1 MAKKK
6 ATMTLKDFHGGSIPS
21 DLHLPSAPGVTVRP
35 LDRGGFDR
43 QASWGNPMGRPE
55 HRLRPGSAGATRNFD
70 EKTPFL
76 SQNAPIGRNFDEDER
91 KPLDGSSGPRRTV
104 SDESIR
110 ALPSRVEPKAE
121 YPVTGMVGSGQVSAP
136 PSQNFRGAASVTH
149 GAWFNE
155 SAKSSAGGSARSAS
169 SLDVSASGAQVVTG
183 SYPNAWGLRK
193 EVASAKESVSAPWS
207 APDAETKLAHASALE
222 KVTSGR
228 WHSKQH
234 IQSQMDAEVIKHQD
248 PEKEFYYHGST
259 TVNNNVY
266 NMTDVSGGPEYSDQV
281 LAVHAERNHSLADG
295 IRGFNKE
302 LPAQERARSPLFME
316 ANERKT
322 PASVTGFLPH
332 NIVSSGGY
340 DNKELPARERAR
352 SPLFM
357 EANERKTSSNVTG
370 ILPHNV
376 VSSGGYEMQSPA
388 SPEPSER
395 PKLKLLPRSKP
406 LENLKQSIDY
416 KQVNQHPSNPVR
428 IEKSADAYSSVDIKT
443 GFVEPER
450 SNQAIDRPKL
460 NLKPRS
466 QLLEQSEGNVEN
478 KRKPLFGGARPREM
492 VLQNRGI
499 DDVTGNHDLHQ
510 PHPRSKQHAGK
521 ADTVVH
527 ASRHNEK
534 AESIPID
541 HRMAKN
547 TDRRDH
553 RIDVEKGDGQ
563 WRNWRSDSW
572 RNNKETERHH
582 QPQQH
587 AQERPPSPETW
598 RKPVEPPRP
607 ASADA
612 SGVRY
617 GKAAS
622 AVELATA
629 FSKSVSDPATTD
641 RFSGQKSLPNRGQI
655 PFSRLT
661 GPPQRPQINGY

>member
-21 DLHLPSAPGVTVRP
+21 DLPLPSAPGVMIRP
-35 LDRGGFDR
+35 SDRGGFDR

-76 SQNAPIGRNFDEDER
+76 SHNAPIGRNFDEDER

-121 YPVTGMVGSGQVSAP
+121 YSVTGMVGSGQVSAP
-136 PSQNFRGAASVTH
+136 PSQNPRGPAS
-149 GAWFNE
+149 WFNE
-155 SAKSSAGGSARSAS
+155 STSVGASTKGSAGGSGRSVSSRNVSAS
-169 SLDVSASGAQVVTG
+169 SAQVVAG

-207 APDAETKLAHASALE
+207 APDAESKLAHASALE

-228 WHSKQH
+228 WHSKQQVH
-234 IQSQMDAEVIKHQD
+234 SQMDVEVVKHQD
-248 PEKEFYYHGST
+248 TEKELYYHGST
-259 TVNNNVY
+259 TVNDSVY
-266 NMTDVSGGPEYSDQV
+266 NMPDVVGGPEYSDQV
-281 LAVHAERNHSLADG
+281 LAVHAERNLVLTDG
-295 IRGFNKE
+295 VHG
-302 LPAQERARSPLFME
+302 
-316 ANERKT
+316 
-322 PASVTGFLPH
+322 V
-332 NIVSSGGY
+332 Y
-340 DNKELPARERAR
+340 KELPARERAR

-357 EANERKTSSNVTG
+357 EANERRTSSNVTG
-370 ILPHNV
+370 LQRPHNV

-388 SPEPSER
+388 SSESSER

-406 LENLKQSIDY
+406 LESLEQSIDY

-428 IEKSADAYSSVDIKT
+428 VEKLADAYPTIDPTKT
-443 GFVEPER
+443 GFVEHER
-450 SNQAIDRPKL
+450 SNQVTERPKL

-466 QLLEQSEGNVEN
+466 QLLEQSEGNTEN

-492 VLQNRGI
+492 NRGI
-499 DDVTGNHDLHQ
+499 DDVMHNHDLQQ
-510 PHPRSKQHAGK
+510 PHPRGKQHAGK
-521 ADTVVH
+521 AEAVMH
-527 ASRHNEK
+527 ANRHNEK
-534 AESIPID
+534 TESIPID
-541 HRMAKN
+541 HRMAKSA
-547 TDRRDH
+547 DRRDH

-563 WRNWRSDSW
+563 RRNWRNENW

-582 QPQQH
+582 HHHHHHQPQQH
-587 AQERPPSPETW
+587 VQERPPSPETW
-598 RKPVEPPRP
+598 RKPVESPRP

-612 SGVRY
+612 PGMRY

-622 AVELATA
+622 AVELAAA
-629 FSKSVSDPATTD
+629 FSKSVSDPATATD

-661 GPPQRPQINGY
+661 GPQQRPQINGY

>member
-21 DLHLPSAPGVTVRP
+21 DLPLPSAPGVMIRP
-35 LDRGGFDR
+35 SDRGGFDR

-76 SQNAPIGRNFDEDER
+76 SNNAPIGRNFDEDER

-121 YPVTGMVGSGQVSAP
+121 YSVTGMVGSGQVSAP
-136 PSQNFRGAASVTH
+136 PSQNPRGAAS
-149 GAWFNE
+149 WFNE
-155 SAKSSAGGSARSAS
+155 STSMGASTKGSVGGSGRSVSSRNVSAS
-169 SLDVSASGAQVVTG
+169 SAQVVAG

-207 APDAETKLAHASALE
+207 APDAESKLAHASALE

-228 WHSKQH
+228 WHSKQQIH
-234 IQSQMDAEVIKHQD
+234 SQMDVEVVKHQD
-248 PEKEFYYHGST
+248 TEKELYYHGST
-259 TVNNNVY
+259 TVNDSVY
-266 NMTDVSGGPEYSDQV
+266 NIPDVVGGPEYSDQV
-281 LAVHAERNHSLADG
+281 LAVHAERNLVLTDG
-295 IRGFNKE
+295 VHGF
-302 LPAQERARSPLFME
+302 
-316 ANERKT
+316 
-322 PASVTGFLPH
+322 
-332 NIVSSGGY
+332 
-340 DNKELPARERAR
+340 NKELPARERAR

-370 ILPHNV
+370 LQRPHNV
-376 VSSGGYEMQSPA
+376 VSFDGYEMQSPA
-388 SPEPSER
+388 SSEPSER

-406 LENLKQSIDY
+406 LENLEQSIDY
-416 KQVNQHPSNPVR
+416 KQVNQQPSNPVR
-428 IEKSADAYSSVDIKT
+428 VEKLADAYPTIDPTKT
-443 GFVEPER
+443 GFVEHER
-450 SNQAIDRPKL
+450 SNQVTERPKL

-466 QLLEQSEGNVEN
+466 QLLEQSEGNTEN

-499 DDVTGNHDLHQ
+499 DDVMHNHDLQQ
-510 PHPRSKQHAGK
+510 PHPRGKQHAGK
-521 ADTVVH
+521 AEAVMH
-527 ASRHNEK
+527 ATRHNEK
-534 AESIPID
+534 TESIPID

-547 TDRRDH
+547 ADRRDH

-563 WRNWRSDSW
+563 RRNWRSENW

-582 QPQQH
+582 HHHHQQQQH
-587 AQERPPSPETW
+587 VQERPPSPETW

-612 SGVRY
+612 PGARY
-617 GKAAS
+617 GKATS
-622 AVELATA
+622 AVELAAA
-629 FSKSVSDPATTD
+629 FSKSVSDPATTTD

-661 GPPQRPQINGY
+661 GPQQRPQINGY

>member
-21 DLHLPSAPGVTVRP
+21 DLPLPSAPGVMIRP
-35 LDRGGFDR
+35 SDRGGFDR

-76 SQNAPIGRNFDEDER
+76 SHNAPIGRNFDEDER

-121 YPVTGMVGSGQVSAP
+121 YSVTGMVGSGQVSAP
-136 PSQNFRGAASVTH
+136 PSQNPRGPAS
-149 GAWFNE
+149 WFNE
-155 SAKSSAGGSARSAS
+155 STSVGASTKGSAGGSGRSVS
-169 SLDVSASGAQVVTG
+169 SRNVSSSSAQVVAG

-207 APDAETKLAHASALE
+207 APDAESKLAHASALE

-228 WHSKQH
+228 WHSKQQVH
-234 IQSQMDAEVIKHQD
+234 SQMDVEVVKHQD
-248 PEKEFYYHGST
+248 TEKELYYHGST
-259 TVNNNVY
+259 TVNDSVY
-266 NMTDVSGGPEYSDQV
+266 NMPDVVGGPEYSDQV
-281 LAVHAERNHSLADG
+281 LAVHAERNLVLTDG
-295 IRGFNKE
+295 VHGF
-302 LPAQERARSPLFME
+302 
-316 ANERKT
+316 
-322 PASVTGFLPH
+322 
-332 NIVSSGGY
+332 Y
-340 DNKELPARERAR
+340 KELPARERAR

-357 EANERKTSSNVTG
+357 EANERRTSSNVTG
-370 ILPHNV
+370 LQRPYNV

-388 SPEPSER
+388 SSEPSER

-406 LENLKQSIDY
+406 LESLEQSIDY

-428 IEKSADAYSSVDIKT
+428 VEKLADAYPTIDPTKT
-443 GFVEPER
+443 GFLEHER
-450 SNQAIDRPKL
+450 SNQVTERPKL

-466 QLLEQSEGNVEN
+466 QLLEQSEGNTEN

-492 VLQNRGI
+492 NRGI
-499 DDVTGNHDLHQ
+499 DDVMHNHDLQQ
-510 PHPRSKQHAGK
+510 PHPRGKQHAGK
-521 ADTVVH
+521 AEAVMH
-527 ASRHNEK
+527 ATRHNEK
-534 AESIPID
+534 TESIPID
-541 HRMAKN
+541 HRMAK
-547 TDRRDH
+547 TADRRDH

-563 WRNWRSDSW
+563 RRNWRNENW

-582 QPQQH
+582 HHHHHHQPQQH
-587 AQERPPSPETW
+587 VQERPPSPETW
-598 RKPVEPPRP
+598 RKPVESPRP
-607 ASADA
+607 SSADA
-612 SGVRY
+612 PGMRY

-622 AVELATA
+622 AVELAAA
-629 FSKSVSDPATTD
+629 FSKSVSDPATATD

-661 GPPQRPQINGY
+661 GPQQRPQINGY

>member
-21 DLHLPSAPGVTVRP
+21 DLPLPSAPGVMIRP
-35 LDRGGFDR
+35 SDRGGFDR

-55 HRLRPGSAGATRNFD
+55 HRLRPGSAGATRTFD

-76 SQNAPIGRNFDEDER
+76 SHNAPIGRNFDEDER

-110 ALPSRVEPKAE
+110 ALPSSVEPKAE
-121 YPVTGMVGSGQVSAP
+121 YSVTGMVGSGQVSAP
-136 PSQNFRGAASVTH
+136 PSQNPRGAAS
-149 GAWFNE
+149 WFNE
-155 SAKSSAGGSARSAS
+155 STSMGASTKGSVGGSGRSVSSRNVSAS
-169 SLDVSASGAQVVTG
+169 SAQVVGG

-207 APDAETKLAHASALE
+207 APDAESKLAHASALE

-228 WHSKQH
+228 WHSKQQIH
-234 IQSQMDAEVIKHQD
+234 SQMDVEVVKHQD
-248 PEKEFYYHGST
+248 TEKELYYHGST
-259 TVNNNVY
+259 TVNDSVY
-266 NMTDVSGGPEYSDQV
+266 NMPDVVGGPEYSDQV
-281 LAVHAERNHSLADG
+281 LAVHAERNLVLTDG
-295 IRGFNKE
+295 VHGF
-302 LPAQERARSPLFME
+302 
-316 ANERKT
+316 
-322 PASVTGFLPH
+322 
-332 NIVSSGGY
+332 
-340 DNKELPARERAR
+340 NKELPARERAR

-370 ILPHNV
+370 LQRLHNV

-388 SPEPSER
+388 SSEPSER

-406 LENLKQSIDY
+406 LENLEQSITY
-416 KQVNQHPSNPVR
+416 KQVNQQPSNPVR
-428 IEKSADAYSSVDIKT
+428 VEKLADAYPTIDPTKT
-443 GFVEPER
+443 GFVEHER
-450 SNQAIDRPKL
+450 SNQVTERPKL

-466 QLLEQSEGNVEN
+466 QLLEQSEGNTEN

-499 DDVTGNHDLHQ
+499 DDVMHNHDLQQ
-510 PHPRSKQHAGK
+510 PHPRGKQHGK
-521 ADTVVH
+521 AEAVMH
-527 ASRHNEK
+527 ATRHNEK
-534 AESIPID
+534 TERIPLD
-541 HRMAKN
+541 HRMVKN
-547 TDRRDH
+547 ADRRDH

-563 WRNWRSDSW
+563 RRNWRSENW

-582 QPQQH
+582 HHHHLPQQH
-587 AQERPPSPETW
+587 VQERPPSPETW

-612 SGVRY
+612 PGARY
-617 GKAAS
+617 GKATS
-622 AVELATA
+622 AVELAAA
-629 FSKSVSDPATTD
+629 FSKSVSDPATTTD
-641 RFSGQKSLPNRGQI
+641 RFSGQKSLPNRRQI

-661 GPPQRPQINGY
+661 GPQQRPQINGY

>member
-21 DLHLPSAPGVTVRP
+21 DLPLPSAPGVMIRP
-35 LDRGGFDR
+35 SDRGGFDR

-76 SQNAPIGRNFDEDER
+76 SNNAPIGRNFDEDER

-121 YPVTGMVGSGQVSAP
+121 YSVTGMVGSGQVSAP
-136 PSQNFRGAASVTH
+136 PSQNPRGAAS
-149 GAWFNE
+149 WFNE
-155 SAKSSAGGSARSAS
+155 STSMGASTKGSVGGSGRSVSSRNVSAS
-169 SLDVSASGAQVVTG
+169 SAQVVAG

-207 APDAETKLAHASALE
+207 APDAESKLAHASALE

-228 WHSKQH
+228 WHSNQQIH
-234 IQSQMDAEVIKHQD
+234 SQMDVEVVKHQD
-248 PEKEFYYHGST
+248 TEKELYYHGST
-259 TVNNNVY
+259 AVNDSVY
-266 NMTDVSGGPEYSDQV
+266 NMPDVVGGPEYSDQV
-281 LAVHAERNHSLADG
+281 LAVHAERNLVLTDG
-295 IRGFNKE
+295 VHGFNKD
-302 LPAQERARSPLFME
+302 F
-316 ANERKT
+316 
-322 PASVTGFLPH
+322 
-332 NIVSSGGY
+332 
-340 DNKELPARERAR
+340 PARERAR

-370 ILPHNV
+370 LQRPHNV

-388 SPEPSER
+388 SSEPSER

-406 LENLKQSIDY
+406 LENLEQSIDY
-416 KQVNQHPSNPVR
+416 KQVNQQPSNPVR
-428 IEKSADAYSSVDIKT
+428 VEKLADAYPTIDPTKT
-443 GFVEPER
+443 GFVEHER
-450 SNQAIDRPKL
+450 SNQVTERPKL

-466 QLLEQSEGNVEN
+466 QLLEQSEGNTEN

-499 DDVTGNHDLHQ
+499 DDVMHNHDLQQ
-510 PHPRSKQHAGK
+510 PHPRGKQHAGK
-521 ADTVVH
+521 AEAVMH
-527 ASRHNEK
+527 ATRHNEK
-534 AESIPID
+534 TESIPID

-547 TDRRDH
+547 ADRRDH

-563 WRNWRSDSW
+563 RRNWRSENW

-582 QPQQH
+582 HHHQPQQH
-587 AQERPPSPETW
+587 VLERPPSPETW

-607 ASADA
+607 ASVDA
-612 SGVRY
+612 PGARY
-617 GKAAS
+617 GKATS
-622 AVELATA
+622 AVELAAA
-629 FSKSVSDPATTD
+629 FSKSVSDPATTTD

-661 GPPQRPQINGY
+661 GPQQRPQINGY

>member
-21 DLHLPSAPGVTVRP
+21 DLPLPSAPGVMIRP
-35 LDRGGFDR
+35 SDRGGFDR

-76 SQNAPIGRNFDEDER
+76 SNNAPIGRNFDEDER

-110 ALPSRVEPKAE
+110 ALPSRVEPKEE
-121 YPVTGMVGSGQVSAP
+121 YSVTGMVGSGQVSAP
-136 PSQNFRGAASVTH
+136 PSQNPRGAAS
-149 GAWFNE
+149 WFNE
-155 SAKSSAGGSARSAS
+155 STSMGASTKGSVGGSGRSVSSRNVSAS
-169 SLDVSASGAQVVTG
+169 SAQVVAG

-193 EVASAKESVSAPWS
+193 DVASAKESASAPWS
-207 APDAETKLAHASALE
+207 APDAESKLAHASALE

-228 WHSKQH
+228 WHSKQQIH
-234 IQSQMDAEVIKHQD
+234 SQMDVEVVKHQD
-248 PEKEFYYHGST
+248 TEKELYYHGST
-259 TVNNNVY
+259 TVNDSVY
-266 NMTDVSGGPEYSDQV
+266 NMPDVVGGPEYSDQV
-281 LAVHAERNHSLADG
+281 LAVHAERNLVLTDG
-295 IRGFNKE
+295 VNGF
-302 LPAQERARSPLFME
+302 
-316 ANERKT
+316 
-322 PASVTGFLPH
+322 
-332 NIVSSGGY
+332 
-340 DNKELPARERAR
+340 NKELPARERAR

-370 ILPHNV
+370 LQQPHNV

-388 SPEPSER
+388 SSEPSER

-406 LENLKQSIDY
+406 LENLEQSIDY
-416 KQVNQHPSNPVR
+416 KQVNQQPSNPVR
-428 IEKSADAYSSVDIKT
+428 VEKLADAYPTKT
-443 GFVEPER
+443 GFVEHER
-450 SNQAIDRPKL
+450 SNQVTERPKL

-466 QLLEQSEGNVEN
+466 QLLEQSEGNTEN

-499 DDVTGNHDLHQ
+499 DDVMHNHDLQQ
-510 PHPRSKQHAGK
+510 PHPRGKQHAGR
-521 ADTVVH
+521 AEVVMH
-527 ASRHNEK
+527 ATRHNEK
-534 AESIPID
+534 TESIPID

-547 TDRRDH
+547 ADKRDH

-563 WRNWRSDSW
+563 RRNWRSENW

-582 QPQQH
+582 HHHHHQPQQH
-587 AQERPPSPETW
+587 VQERPPSPETW

-612 SGVRY
+612 PGARY
-617 GKAAS
+617 GKATS
-622 AVELATA
+622 AVELAAA
-629 FSKSVSDPATTD
+629 FSKSVSDPATTTD

-661 GPPQRPQINGY
+661 GPQQRPQINGY

>member
-1 MAKKK
+1 M
-6 ATMTLKDFHGGSIPS
+6 IRPS
-21 DLHLPSAPGVTVRP
+21 
-35 LDRGGFDR
+35 DRGGFDR

-76 SQNAPIGRNFDEDER
+76 SNNAPIGRNFDEDER

-110 ALPSRVEPKAE
+110 ALPSRVEPKVE
-121 YPVTGMVGSGQVSAP
+121 YSVTGMVGSGQVSAP
-136 PSQNFRGAASVTH
+136 PSQNPRGAAS
-149 GAWFNE
+149 WFNE
-155 SAKSSAGGSARSAS
+155 STSMGASTKGSVGGSGRSVSSRNVSAS
-169 SLDVSASGAQVVTG
+169 SAQVVTG

-207 APDAETKLAHASALE
+207 APDAESKLAHASALE

-228 WHSKQH
+228 WHSKQQIH
-234 IQSQMDAEVIKHQD
+234 SQMDVEVVKHQD
-248 PEKEFYYHGST
+248 TEKELYYHGST
-259 TVNNNVY
+259 TVNDSVY
-266 NMTDVSGGPEYSDQV
+266 NMPDVVGGPEYSDQV
-281 LAVHAERNHSLADG
+281 LAVHAERNLVLTDG
-295 IRGFNKE
+295 VHGFNK
-302 LPAQERARSPLFME
+302 
-316 ANERKT
+316 
-322 PASVTGFLPH
+322 
-332 NIVSSGGY
+332 
-340 DNKELPARERAR
+340 DLPARERAR

-357 EANERKTSSNVTG
+357 ETNERKTSSNVTG
-370 ILPHNV
+370 LQRPHNV

-388 SPEPSER
+388 SSEPSER

-406 LENLKQSIDY
+406 LENLEQSIDY
-416 KQVNQHPSNPVR
+416 KQVNQQPSNPVR
-428 IEKSADAYSSVDIKT
+428 VEKLADAYPTVDPTKT
-443 GFVEPER
+443 GFVEHER
-450 SNQAIDRPKL
+450 SNQVTERPKL

-466 QLLEQSEGNVEN
+466 QLLEQSEGNTEN

-499 DDVTGNHDLHQ
+499 DDVIHNHDLQQ
-510 PHPRSKQHAGK
+510 PHPRGKQHAGK
-521 ADTVVH
+521 AEAVMH
-527 ASRHNEK
+527 ATRHNEK
-534 AESIPID
+534 TESIPID

-547 TDRRDH
+547 ADRRDH

-563 WRNWRSDSW
+563 RRNWRSENW

-582 QPQQH
+582 HHHHQPQQH
-587 AQERPPSPETW
+587 VQERPPSPETW

-612 SGVRY
+612 PGARY
-617 GKAAS
+617 GKATS
-622 AVELATA
+622 AVELAAA
-629 FSKSVSDPATTD
+629 FSKSVSDPATTTD

-661 GPPQRPQINGY
+661 GPQQRPQINGY

>member
-21 DLHLPSAPGVTVRP
+21 DLPLPSAPGVMIRP
-35 LDRGGFDR
+35 SDRGGFDR

-70 EKTPFL
+70 EKTPF
-76 SQNAPIGRNFDEDER
+76 SSNNAPIGRNFDEDER

-121 YPVTGMVGSGQVSAP
+121 YSVTGMVGSGQVSAP
-136 PSQNFRGAASVTH
+136 PSQNPRGAAS
-149 GAWFNE
+149 WFNE
-155 SAKSSAGGSARSAS
+155 STSMGASTKGSVGGSGRSVSSRNVSAS
-169 SLDVSASGAQVVTG
+169 SAQVVAG

-207 APDAETKLAHASALE
+207 APDAESKLAHASALE

-228 WHSKQH
+228 WHSKQQIH
-234 IQSQMDAEVIKHQD
+234 SQMDVEVVKHQD
-248 PEKEFYYHGST
+248 TEKELYYHGST
-259 TVNNNVY
+259 TVNDSVY
-266 NMTDVSGGPEYSDQV
+266 NIPDVVGGPEYSDQV
-281 LAVHAERNHSLADG
+281 LAVHAERNLVLTDG
-295 IRGFNKE
+295 VHGF
-302 LPAQERARSPLFME
+302 
-316 ANERKT
+316 
-322 PASVTGFLPH
+322 
-332 NIVSSGGY
+332 
-340 DNKELPARERAR
+340 NKELPARERAR

-370 ILPHNV
+370 LQRPHNV
-376 VSSGGYEMQSPA
+376 VSFGGYEMQSPA
-388 SPEPSER
+388 SSEPSER

-406 LENLKQSIDY
+406 LENLEQSIDY
-416 KQVNQHPSNPVR
+416 KQVNQQPSNPVR
-428 IEKSADAYSSVDIKT
+428 VEKLADAYPTIDPTKT
-443 GFVEPER
+443 GFVEHER
-450 SNQAIDRPKL
+450 SNQVTERPKL

-466 QLLEQSEGNVEN
+466 QLLEQSEGNTEN

-499 DDVTGNHDLHQ
+499 DDVMHNHDLQQ
-510 PHPRSKQHAGK
+510 PHPRGKQHAGK
-521 ADTVVH
+521 AEAVMH
-527 ASRHNEK
+527 ATRHNEK
-534 AESIPID
+534 TESIPID

-547 TDRRDH
+547 ADRRDH

-563 WRNWRSDSW
+563 RRNWRGENW

-582 QPQQH
+582 HHHHQPQQH
-587 AQERPPSPETW
+587 VQERPPSPETW

-612 SGVRY
+612 PGARY
-617 GKAAS
+617 GKATS
-622 AVELATA
+622 AVELAAA
-629 FSKSVSDPATTD
+629 FSKSVSDPATTTD

-661 GPPQRPQINGY
+661 GPQQRPQINGY

>member
-21 DLHLPSAPGVTVRP
+21 DLPLPSAPGVTVRP
-35 LDRGGFDR
+35 SDRGGFDR
-43 QASWGNPMGRPE
+43 QASRGNPMGRPE

-76 SQNAPIGRNFDEDER
+76 SHNAPIGRNFDEDER
-91 KPLDGSSGPRRTV
+91 KPLDGSSGARRTV

-121 YPVTGMVGSGQVSAP
+121 YHVTGMVGSGQVVSAP
-136 PSQNFRGAASVTH
+136 PSQNVRGAASGTH

-155 SAKSSAGGSARSAS
+155 STKSSVGGSGRSAS
-169 SLDVSASGAQVVTG
+169 SLDVSASSAQVVTG

-193 EVASAKESVSAPWS
+193 EMASAKESVSAPWS
-207 APDAETKLAHASALE
+207 APDAESKLAHASALE

-228 WHSKQH
+228 WHSKQQIH
-234 IQSQMDAEVIKHQD
+234 SQIDVEVVKHQD
-248 PEKEFYYHGST
+248 TEKEFYYHGSS
-259 TVNNNVY
+259 TVNDNVY
-266 NMTDVSGGPEYSDQV
+266 NMPDVVGGPEYSDQV
-281 LAVHAERNHSLADG
+281 LAVHAKRNLALADG
-295 IRGFNKE
+295 VHRF
-302 LPAQERARSPLFME
+302 
-316 ANERKT
+316 
-322 PASVTGFLPH
+322 
-332 NIVSSGGY
+332 
-340 DNKELPARERAR
+340 NKELPARERPR

-357 EANERKTSSNVTG
+357 EASERKTSAYVTG
-370 ILPHNV
+370 FLPHNV
-376 VSSGGYEMQSPA
+376 VRSGGDEMQSPVA
-388 SPEPSER
+388 SEPSER

-406 LENLKQSIDY
+406 LENLEQSIDY

-428 IEKSADAYSSVDIKT
+428 IEELADVYSSVDPIKT
-443 GFVEPER
+443 EFVESQR
-450 SNQAIDRPKL
+450 SNQAIERPKL

-466 QLLEQSEGNVEN
+466 QLLEQSEGNTEN
-478 KRKPLFGGARPREM
+478 IRKPLFGGARPREM

-499 DDVTGNHDLHQ
+499 DDVTHNHDLHQ

-521 ADTVVH
+521 ADTVMH
-527 ASRHNEK
+527 SSRHNEK

-541 HRMAKN
+541 HRMVKN
-547 TDRRDH
+547 ADRRDH

-563 WRNWRSDSW
+563 RRNWRSENW

-582 QPQQH
+582 HHHQSQQH

-629 FSKSVSDPATTD
+629 FSKSVSDPTTD

>member
-21 DLHLPSAPGVTVRP
+21 DLPLPSAPGVMIRP
-35 LDRGGFDR
+35 SDRGGFDR

-76 SQNAPIGRNFDEDER
+76 SNNAPIGRNFDEDER

-121 YPVTGMVGSGQVSAP
+121 YSVTGMVGSGQVSAP
-136 PSQNFRGAASVTH
+136 PSQNPRGAAS
-149 GAWFNE
+149 WFNE
-155 SAKSSAGGSARSAS
+155 STSMGASTKGSVGGSGRSVSSRNVSAS
-169 SLDVSASGAQVVTG
+169 SAQVVAG

-207 APDAETKLAHASALE
+207 APDAESKLAHASALE

-228 WHSKQH
+228 WHSKQQIH
-234 IQSQMDAEVIKHQD
+234 SQMDVEVVKHQD
-248 PEKEFYYHGST
+248 TEKELYYHGST
-259 TVNNNVY
+259 TVNDSVY
-266 NMTDVSGGPEYSDQV
+266 NMPDVVGGPEYSDQV
-281 LAVHAERNHSLADG
+281 LAVHAERNLVLTDG
-295 IRGFNKE
+295 VHGVNK
-302 LPAQERARSPLFME
+302 
-316 ANERKT
+316 
-322 PASVTGFLPH
+322 
-332 NIVSSGGY
+332 
-340 DNKELPARERAR
+340 DLPARERAR

-370 ILPHNV
+370 LQRPHNV
-376 VSSGGYEMQSPA
+376 VSFGGYEMQSPA
-388 SPEPSER
+388 SSEPSER

-406 LENLKQSIDY
+406 LENLEQSIDY
-416 KQVNQHPSNPVR
+416 KQVNQQPSNPVR
-428 IEKSADAYSSVDIKT
+428 VEKLADAYPTIDPTKT
-443 GFVEPER
+443 GFVEHER
-450 SNQAIDRPKL
+450 SNQVTERPKL
-460 NLKPRS
+460 NLRPRS
-466 QLLEQSEGNVEN
+466 QLLEQSEGNTEN

-492 VLQNRGI
+492 ILQNRGI
-499 DDVTGNHDLHQ
+499 DDVMHNHDLQQ
-510 PHPRSKQHAGK
+510 PHPRGKQHAGK
-521 ADTVVH
+521 AEAVMH
-527 ASRHNEK
+527 ATRHNEK
-534 AESIPID
+534 TESIPID

-547 TDRRDH
+547 ADRRDH
-553 RIDVEKGDGQ
+553 RIDVDKGDGQ
-563 WRNWRSDSW
+563 RRNWRSENW

-582 QPQQH
+582 HHHHQPQQH
-587 AQERPPSPETW
+587 VQERPPSPETW

-612 SGVRY
+612 PGARY
-617 GKAAS
+617 GKATS
-622 AVELATA
+622 AVELAAA
-629 FSKSVSDPATTD
+629 FSRSVSDPATTTD

-661 GPPQRPQINGY
+661 GPQQRPQINGY

>member
-21 DLHLPSAPGVTVRP
+21 DLPLPSAPGVMIRP
-35 LDRGGFDR
+35 SDRVGFDR

-76 SQNAPIGRNFDEDER
+76 SHNAPIGRNFDEDER

-104 SDESIR
+104 NDESIR
-110 ALPSRVEPKAE
+110 ALPSSVEPKAE
-121 YPVTGMVGSGQVSAP
+121 YSVTGMVGSGQVSAP
-136 PSQNFRGAASVTH
+136 PSQNPRGAAS
-149 GAWFNE
+149 WFNE
-155 SAKSSAGGSARSAS
+155 STSMGASTKDSVGGSGRSMSSRNVSAS
-169 SLDVSASGAQVVTG
+169 SAQVVAG

-207 APDAETKLAHASALE
+207 APDAESKLAHASALE

-228 WHSKQH
+228 WHSKQQIH
-234 IQSQMDAEVIKHQD
+234 SQMDVEVVKHQD
-248 PEKEFYYHGST
+248 TEKESYYHGST
-259 TVNNNVY
+259 TVNDSVY
-266 NMTDVSGGPEYSDQV
+266 NMPDVVGGHEYSDQV
-281 LAVHAERNHSLADG
+281 LAVHAERSLVLTDG
-295 IRGFNKE
+295 VHGF
-302 LPAQERARSPLFME
+302 
-316 ANERKT
+316 
-322 PASVTGFLPH
+322 
-332 NIVSSGGY
+332 
-340 DNKELPARERAR
+340 NKELPARERAR

-370 ILPHNV
+370 LQRLHNV

-388 SPEPSER
+388 SSEPSER

-406 LENLKQSIDY
+406 LENLEQSINY
-416 KQVNQHPSNPVR
+416 KQVSQQPSNPVR
-428 IEKSADAYSSVDIKT
+428 VEKFADAYPTIDPTKT
-443 GFVEPER
+443 GFVEHER
-450 SNQAIDRPKL
+450 SNQVIERPKL

-466 QLLEQSEGNVEN
+466 QLLEQSEGNTEN

-499 DDVTGNHDLHQ
+499 DDVMHNHDLQQ
-510 PHPRSKQHAGK
+510 PHPRGKQHGK
-521 ADTVVH
+521 AEAVMH
-527 ASRHNEK
+527 ATRHNEK
-534 AESIPID
+534 TERIPID
-541 HRMAKN
+541 HRMVKN
-547 TDRRDH
+547 ADRRDQ

-563 WRNWRSDSW
+563 RRNWRSENW

-582 QPQQH
+582 HHHHQPQQH
-587 AQERPPSPETW
+587 VQERPPSPETW

-612 SGVRY
+612 PGARY
-617 GKAAS
+617 GKATS
-622 AVELATA
+622 AVDLAAA
-629 FSKSVSDPATTD
+629 FSKSVSDPATTTD
-641 RFSGQKSLPNRGQI
+641 RFSGQKSLPNRRQI

-661 GPPQRPQINGY
+661 GPQQRPQINGY

>member
-21 DLHLPSAPGVTVRP
+21 DLPLPSAPGVMIRP
-35 LDRGGFDR
+35 SDRGGFDR

-70 EKTPFL
+70 EKTPF
-76 SQNAPIGRNFDEDER
+76 SSNNAPIGRNFDEDER

-121 YPVTGMVGSGQVSAP
+121 YSVTGMVGSGQVSAP
-136 PSQNFRGAASVTH
+136 PSQNPRGAAS
-149 GAWFNE
+149 WFNE
-155 SAKSSAGGSARSAS
+155 STSMGASTKGSVGGSGRSVSSRNVSAS
-169 SLDVSASGAQVVTG
+169 SAQVVAG

-207 APDAETKLAHASALE
+207 APDAESKLAHASALE

-228 WHSKQH
+228 WHSKQQIH
-234 IQSQMDAEVIKHQD
+234 SQMDVEVVKHQD
-248 PEKEFYYHGST
+248 TEKELYYHGST
-259 TVNNNVY
+259 TVNDSVY
-266 NMTDVSGGPEYSDQV
+266 NIPDVVGGPEYSDQV
-281 LAVHAERNHSLADG
+281 LAVHAERNLVLTDG
-295 IRGFNKE
+295 VHGF
-302 LPAQERARSPLFME
+302 
-316 ANERKT
+316 
-322 PASVTGFLPH
+322 
-332 NIVSSGGY
+332 
-340 DNKELPARERAR
+340 NKELPARERAR

-357 EANERKTSSNVTG
+357 EANERKTSPNVTG
-370 ILPHNV
+370 LQRPHNV
-376 VSSGGYEMQSPA
+376 VSSGGYEMQAPA
-388 SPEPSER
+388 SSEPSER

-406 LENLKQSIDY
+406 LENLEQSIDY
-416 KQVNQHPSNPVR
+416 KQVNQQPSNPVR
-428 IEKSADAYSSVDIKT
+428 VEKLADAYPTIDPTKT
-443 GFVEPER
+443 GFVEHER
-450 SNQAIDRPKL
+450 SNQVTERPKL

-466 QLLEQSEGNVEN
+466 QLLEQSEGNTEN

-499 DDVTGNHDLHQ
+499 DDVMHNHDLQQ
-510 PHPRSKQHAGK
+510 PHPRGKQHAGK
-521 ADTVVH
+521 AEAVMH
-527 ASRHNEK
+527 ATRHNEK
-534 AESIPID
+534 TESIPID

-547 TDRRDH
+547 ADRRDH

-563 WRNWRSDSW
+563 RRNWRSENW

-582 QPQQH
+582 HHQPQQH
-587 AQERPPSPETW
+587 VQERPPSPETW

-612 SGVRY
+612 PGARY
-617 GKAAS
+617 GKATS
-622 AVELATA
+622 AVELAAA
-629 FSKSVSDPATTD
+629 FSKSVSDPATTTD

-661 GPPQRPQINGY
+661 GPQQRPQVNGY

>member
-21 DLHLPSAPGVTVRP
+21 DLPLPSAPGVTVRP
-35 LDRGGFDR
+35 SDRGGFDR

-76 SQNAPIGRNFDEDER
+76 SHNAPIGRNFDEDER

-121 YPVTGMVGSGQVSAP
+121 YHVTGMVGSGQVVSAP
-136 PSQNFRGAASVTH
+136 PSQNVRGAASGTH

-155 SAKSSAGGSARSAS
+155 STKSSVGGSGRSAS
-169 SLDVSASGAQVVTG
+169 SLDVSASSAQVVTG

-193 EVASAKESVSAPWS
+193 EMASAKESVSAPWS
-207 APDAETKLAHASALE
+207 APDAESKLAHASALE

-228 WHSKQH
+228 WHSKQQIH
-234 IQSQMDAEVIKHQD
+234 SQIDVEVVKHQD
-248 PEKEFYYHGST
+248 TEKEFYYHGSS
-259 TVNNNVY
+259 TVNDNAY
-266 NMTDVSGGPEYSDQV
+266 NMPDVVGGPEYSDQV
-281 LAVHAERNHSLADG
+281 LAVHAKRNLALADG
-295 IRGFNKE
+295 VHQF
-302 LPAQERARSPLFME
+302 
-316 ANERKT
+316 
-322 PASVTGFLPH
+322 
-332 NIVSSGGY
+332 
-340 DNKELPARERAR
+340 NKELPARERPR

-357 EANERKTSSNVTG
+357 EASERKTSAYVTG
-370 ILPHNV
+370 FLPHNV
-376 VSSGGYEMQSPA
+376 VRSGGDEMQSPV
-388 SPEPSER
+388 SSEPSER

-406 LENLKQSIDY
+406 LENLEQSIDY

-428 IEKSADAYSSVDIKT
+428 IEKLADVYSSVDPIKT
-443 GFVEPER
+443 EFVESQR
-450 SNQAIDRPKL
+450 SNQAIERPKL

-466 QLLEQSEGNVEN
+466 QLLEQSEGNTETI
-478 KRKPLFGGARPREM
+478 RKPLFGGARPREM

-499 DDVTGNHDLHQ
+499 DDVTHNHDLHQ

-521 ADTVVH
+521 ADTVMHV
-527 ASRHNEK
+527 SRHNEK

-547 TDRRDH
+547 ADRRDH
-553 RIDVEKGDGQ
+553 RIDVEKGDVQ
-563 WRNWRSDSW
+563 RRNWRSENW
-572 RNNKETERHH
+572 RNNKETERHHHHH

-629 FSKSVSDPATTD
+629 FSKSVSDPTTD

-661 GPPQRPQINGY
+661 GPSQRPQINGY

>member
-21 DLHLPSAPGVTVRP
+21 DLPLPSAPGVMIRP
-35 LDRGGFDR
+35 SDRGGFDR

-76 SQNAPIGRNFDEDER
+76 SNNAPIGRNFDEDER

-121 YPVTGMVGSGQVSAP
+121 YSVTGMVGSGQVSAP
-136 PSQNFRGAASVTH
+136 PSQNPRGAAS
-149 GAWFNE
+149 WFNE
-155 SAKSSAGGSARSAS
+155 STSMGASTKGSVGGSGRSVSSRNVSAS
-169 SLDVSASGAQVVTG
+169 SAQVVAG

-207 APDAETKLAHASALE
+207 APDAESKLAHASALE

-228 WHSKQH
+228 WHSNQQIH
-234 IQSQMDAEVIKHQD
+234 SQMDVEVVKHQD
-248 PEKEFYYHGST
+248 TEKELYYHGST
-259 TVNNNVY
+259 AVNDSVY
-266 NMTDVSGGPEYSDQV
+266 NMPDVVGGPEYSDQV
-281 LAVHAERNHSLADG
+281 LAVHAERNLVLTDG
-295 IRGFNKE
+295 VHGFNKD
-302 LPAQERARSPLFME
+302 F
-316 ANERKT
+316 
-322 PASVTGFLPH
+322 
-332 NIVSSGGY
+332 
-340 DNKELPARERAR
+340 PARERAR

-370 ILPHNV
+370 LQRPHNV

-388 SPEPSER
+388 SSEPSER

-406 LENLKQSIDY
+406 LENLEQSIDY
-416 KQVNQHPSNPVR
+416 KQVNQQPSNPVR
-428 IEKSADAYSSVDIKT
+428 VEKLADAYPTIDPTKT
-443 GFVEPER
+443 GFVEHER
-450 SNQAIDRPKL
+450 SNQVTERPKL

-466 QLLEQSEGNVEN
+466 QLLEQSEGNTEN

-492 VLQNRGI
+492 NRGI
-499 DDVTGNHDLHQ
+499 DDVMHNHDLQQ
-510 PHPRSKQHAGK
+510 PHPRGKQHAGK
-521 ADTVVH
+521 AEAVMH
-527 ASRHNEK
+527 ATRHNEK
-534 AESIPID
+534 TESIPID

-547 TDRRDH
+547 ADRRDH

-563 WRNWRSDSW
+563 RRNWRSENW

-582 QPQQH
+582 HHHQPQQH
-587 AQERPPSPETW
+587 VLERPPSPETW

-607 ASADA
+607 ASVDA
-612 SGVRY
+612 PGARY
-617 GKAAS
+617 GKATS
-622 AVELATA
+622 AVELAAA
-629 FSKSVSDPATTD
+629 FSKSVSDPATTTD

-661 GPPQRPQINGY
+661 GPQQRPQINGY

>member
-21 DLHLPSAPGVTVRP
+21 DLPLPSAPGVMVRP
-35 LDRGGFDR
+35 SDRSGFDR
-43 QASWGNPMGRPE
+43 QASWGNSMGRPE

-76 SQNAPIGRNFDEDER
+76 SHNAPIGRNFDEDER

-110 ALPSRVEPKAE
+110 AFPSRVEPKAE
-121 YPVTGMVGSGQVSAP
+121 YSVTGMVGSGQVSAS
-136 PSQNFRGAASVTH
+136 PSQNLRGAASGTH

-155 SAKSSAGGSARSAS
+155 TPSMGGSTKSSVGGSGRSAS
-169 SLDVSASGAQVVTG
+169 SLNVSASSAQVVTG

-207 APDAETKLAHASALE
+207 APDAESKLAHASALE

-228 WHSKQH
+228 WHSKQQIH
-234 IQSQMDAEVIKHQD
+234 SQMDVEVIKHQD
-248 PEKEFYYHGST
+248 TEKEFYYHGSN
-259 TVNNNVY
+259 TVTDNVY
-266 NMTDVSGGPEYSDQV
+266 NMPDVVGGPEYNDPV
-281 LAVHAERNHSLADG
+281 LAVHAERNLALAD
-295 IRGFNKE
+295 RVHGFNKE
-302 LPAQERARSPLFME
+302 LPTREKARSPL
-316 ANERKT
+316 
-322 PASVTGFLPH
+322 VT
-332 NIVSSGGY
+332 
-340 DNKELPARERAR
+340 D
-352 SPLFM
+352 
-357 EANERKTSSNVTG
+357 ANERKTSANVTG
-370 ILPHNV
+370 FQRPHNV

-388 SPEPSER
+388 SSEPSER

-406 LENLKQSIDY
+406 LENLEQSIDY
-416 KQVNQHPSNPVR
+416 KQVNQHPSNPFR
-428 IEKSADAYSSVDIKT
+428 IEKSADAYPSIDPIKN
-443 GFVEPER
+443 GIVEPER
-450 SNQAIDRPKL
+450 SNQAIERPKL

-466 QLLEQSEGNVEN
+466 QLLEQSEGNTEN

-499 DDVTGNHDLHQ
+499 DDVTHNHDLHQ
-510 PHPRSKQHAGK
+510 PHPRGKQYAGK
-521 ADTVVH
+521 AETVMH
-527 ASRHNEK
+527 ATRHNEK

-547 TDRRDH
+547 ADRRDH

-563 WRNWRSDSW
+563 RRNWRSENW
-572 RNNKETERHH
+572 RNNKETERHHHHH

-612 SGVRY
+612 PGVRY

-622 AVELATA
+622 AVELAAA

>member
-21 DLHLPSAPGVTVRP
+21 DLPLPSAPGVMIRP
-35 LDRGGFDR
+35 SDRGGVDR

-76 SQNAPIGRNFDEDER
+76 SNNAPIGCNFDEDER

-121 YPVTGMVGSGQVSAP
+121 YSVTGMVGSGQVSAP
-136 PSQNFRGAASVTH
+136 PSQNPKGAGS
-149 GAWFNE
+149 WFNE
-155 SAKSSAGGSARSAS
+155 STSMGASTKGSVGGSGRSVSSRNVSAS
-169 SLDVSASGAQVVTG
+169 SAQVVAG

-207 APDAETKLAHASALE
+207 APDAESKLAHASALE

-228 WHSKQH
+228 WHSKQQIH
-234 IQSQMDAEVIKHQD
+234 SQMDVEVVKHQD
-248 PEKEFYYHGST
+248 TERELYYHGST
-259 TVNNNVY
+259 TVNDSVY
-266 NMTDVSGGPEYSDQV
+266 NMPDVVGGPEYSDQV
-281 LAVHAERNHSLADG
+281 LAVHAERNLVLTDG
-295 IRGFNKE
+295 LHGF
-302 LPAQERARSPLFME
+302 
-316 ANERKT
+316 
-322 PASVTGFLPH
+322 
-332 NIVSSGGY
+332 
-340 DNKELPARERAR
+340 NKELPARERAR

-370 ILPHNV
+370 LQRPHNV
-376 VSSGGYEMQSPA
+376 VSSGRYEMQSPA
-388 SPEPSER
+388 SSEPSER

-406 LENLKQSIDY
+406 LENLEQSIDY
-416 KQVNQHPSNPVR
+416 KQVNQQPSNPVR
-428 IEKSADAYSSVDIKT
+428 VEKLADAYPTIDPTKT
-443 GFVEPER
+443 GFVEHER
-450 SNQAIDRPKL
+450 SNQVTERPKL

-466 QLLEQSEGNVEN
+466 QLLEQSEGNTEN

-499 DDVTGNHDLHQ
+499 DDVMHNHDLQQ
-510 PHPRSKQHAGK
+510 PHPRGKQHAGK
-521 ADTVVH
+521 AEAVMH
-527 ASRHNEK
+527 ATRHNEK
-534 AESIPID
+534 TESIPID

-547 TDRRDH
+547 ADRRDH

-563 WRNWRSDSW
+563 RRNWRSENW
-572 RNNKETERHH
+572 RNNKEIERHHHHHH

-587 AQERPPSPETW
+587 VQERPPSPETW

-612 SGVRY
+612 PGARY
-617 GKAAS
+617 GKATS
-622 AVELATA
+622 AVELAAA
-629 FSKSVSDPATTD
+629 FSKSVSDPATTTD

-661 GPPQRPQINGY
+661 GPQQRPQINGY

>member
-21 DLHLPSAPGVTVRP
+21 DLPLPSAPGVMIRP
-35 LDRGGFDR
+35 SDRGGFDR

-76 SQNAPIGRNFDEDER
+76 SHNAPIGRNFDEDER

-121 YPVTGMVGSGQVSAP
+121 YSVTGMVGSGQVSAP
-136 PSQNFRGAASVTH
+136 PSQNPRGAAS
-149 GAWFNE
+149 WFNE
-155 SAKSSAGGSARSAS
+155 STSMVASTKGSVGGSGRSVSSRNVSAS
-169 SLDVSASGAQVVTG
+169 SAQVVAG

-207 APDAETKLAHASALE
+207 APDAESKLAHASALE

-228 WHSKQH
+228 WHSKQQIH
-234 IQSQMDAEVIKHQD
+234 SQMDVEVVKHQD
-248 PEKEFYYHGST
+248 TEKELYYHGST
-259 TVNNNVY
+259 TVNDSVY
-266 NMTDVSGGPEYSDQV
+266 NMPDVVGGPEYSDQV
-281 LAVHAERNHSLADG
+281 LAVHAERNLVLTDG
-295 IRGFNKE
+295 VHGF
-302 LPAQERARSPLFME
+302 
-316 ANERKT
+316 
-322 PASVTGFLPH
+322 
-332 NIVSSGGY
+332 
-340 DNKELPARERAR
+340 NKELPARERAR

-357 EANERKTSSNVTG
+357 EANERKTSSNVTA
-370 ILPHNV
+370 LQRLHNV

-388 SPEPSER
+388 SSEPSER

-406 LENLKQSIDY
+406 LENLEQSIDY
-416 KQVNQHPSNPVR
+416 KQVNQQPSNPVR
-428 IEKSADAYSSVDIKT
+428 VEKLADAYPTIDPTKT
-443 GFVEPER
+443 GFVELER
-450 SNQAIDRPKL
+450 SNQVTERPKL

-466 QLLEQSEGNVEN
+466 QLLEQSEGNTEN

-499 DDVTGNHDLHQ
+499 DDVMHNHDLQQ
-510 PHPRSKQHAGK
+510 PHPRGKQHGK
-521 ADTVVH
+521 AEAVMH
-527 ASRHNEK
+527 ATRHNEK
-534 AESIPID
+534 TESIPND

-547 TDRRDH
+547 AHRRDH
-553 RIDVEKGDGQ
+553 RIDAEKGDGQ
-563 WRNWRSDSW
+563 RRNWRSENW

-582 QPQQH
+582 HHHHQPQQH
-587 AQERPPSPETW
+587 VQERPPSPETW

-612 SGVRY
+612 PGARY
-617 GKAAS
+617 GKATS
-622 AVELATA
+622 AVELAAA
-629 FSKSVSDPATTD
+629 FSKSVSDPATTTD

-661 GPPQRPQINGY
+661 GPQQRPQINGY

>member
-21 DLHLPSAPGVTVRP
+21 DLPLPSAPGVMIRP
-35 LDRGGFDR
+35 SDRGGFDR

-76 SQNAPIGRNFDEDER
+76 SNNAPIGRNFDEDER

-121 YPVTGMVGSGQVSAP
+121 YSVTGMVGSGQVSAP
-136 PSQNFRGAASVTH
+136 PSQNPRGAAS
-149 GAWFNE
+149 WFNE
-155 SAKSSAGGSARSAS
+155 STSMGASTKGSVGGSGRSVSSRNVSAS
-169 SLDVSASGAQVVTG
+169 SAQVVAG

-207 APDAETKLAHASALE
+207 APDAESKLAHASALE

-228 WHSKQH
+228 WHSKQQIH
-234 IQSQMDAEVIKHQD
+234 SQMDVEVVKHQD
-248 PEKEFYYHGST
+248 TEKELYYHGST
-259 TVNNNVY
+259 TVNDSVY
-266 NMTDVSGGPEYSDQV
+266 NIPDVVGGPEYSDQV
-281 LAVHAERNHSLADG
+281 LAVHAERNLVLTDG
-295 IRGFNKE
+295 VHGF
-302 LPAQERARSPLFME
+302 
-316 ANERKT
+316 
-322 PASVTGFLPH
+322 
-332 NIVSSGGY
+332 
-340 DNKELPARERAR
+340 NKELPARERAR

-370 ILPHNV
+370 LQRPHNV
-376 VSSGGYEMQSPA
+376 VSFDGYEMQSPA
-388 SPEPSER
+388 SSEPSER

-406 LENLKQSIDY
+406 LENLEQSIDY
-416 KQVNQHPSNPVR
+416 KQVNQQPSNPVR
-428 IEKSADAYSSVDIKT
+428 VEKLADAYPTIDPTKT
-443 GFVEPER
+443 GFVEHER
-450 SNQAIDRPKL
+450 SNQVTERPKL

-466 QLLEQSEGNVEN
+466 QLLEQSEGNTEN

-499 DDVTGNHDLHQ
+499 DDVMHNHDLQQ
-510 PHPRSKQHAGK
+510 PHPRGKQHAGK
-521 ADTVVH
+521 AEAVMH
-527 ASRHNEK
+527 ATRHNEK
-534 AESIPID
+534 TESIPID
-541 HRMAKN
+541 HRMAMN
-547 TDRRDH
+547 ADRRDH

-563 WRNWRSDSW
+563 RRNWRSENW

-582 QPQQH
+582 HHHHQPQQH
-587 AQERPPSPETW
+587 VQERPPSPETW

-612 SGVRY
+612 PGARY
-617 GKAAS
+617 GKATS
-622 AVELATA
+622 AVELAAA
-629 FSKSVSDPATTD
+629 FSKSVSDPATTTD

-661 GPPQRPQINGY
+661 GPQQRPQVNGY

>member
-21 DLHLPSAPGVTVRP
+21 DLPLPSAPGVMIRP
-35 LDRGGFDR
+35 SDRGGFDR

-76 SQNAPIGRNFDEDER
+76 SNNAPIGRNFDEDER

-110 ALPSRVEPKAE
+110 ALPSHVEPKAE
-121 YPVTGMVGSGQVSAP
+121 YSVTGMVGSGQVSAP
-136 PSQNFRGAASVTH
+136 PSQNPRGAAS
-149 GAWFNE
+149 WFNE
-155 SAKSSAGGSARSAS
+155 STSMGASTKGSVGGSGRSVSSRNVSAS
-169 SLDVSASGAQVVTG
+169 SAQVVAG

-207 APDAETKLAHASALE
+207 APDAESKLAHASALE

-228 WHSKQH
+228 WHSKQQIH
-234 IQSQMDAEVIKHQD
+234 SQMDVEVVKHQD
-248 PEKEFYYHGST
+248 TEKELYYHGST
-259 TVNNNVY
+259 TVNDSVY
-266 NMTDVSGGPEYSDQV
+266 NMPDVVGGPEYSDQV
-281 LAVHAERNHSLADG
+281 LAVHAERNLVLTDG
-295 IRGFNKE
+295 VHGF
-302 LPAQERARSPLFME
+302 
-316 ANERKT
+316 
-322 PASVTGFLPH
+322 
-332 NIVSSGGY
+332 
-340 DNKELPARERAR
+340 NKELPARERAR

-357 EANERKTSSNVTG
+357 EANERKTSPNVTG
-370 ILPHNV
+370 LQRPHNV
-376 VSSGGYEMQSPA
+376 VSFDGYEMQSPA
-388 SPEPSER
+388 SSEPSER

-406 LENLKQSIDY
+406 LENLEQSIDY
-416 KQVNQHPSNPVR
+416 KQVNQQPSNPVR
-428 IEKSADAYSSVDIKT
+428 VEKLADAYPTIDPTKT
-443 GFVEPER
+443 GFVEHER
-450 SNQAIDRPKL
+450 SNQVTERPKL

-466 QLLEQSEGNVEN
+466 QLLEQSEGNTEN

-499 DDVTGNHDLHQ
+499 DDVMHNHDLQQ
-510 PHPRSKQHAGK
+510 PHPRGKQHAGK
-521 ADTVVH
+521 AEAVMH
-527 ASRHNEK
+527 ATRHNEK
-534 AESIPID
+534 TESIPID

-547 TDRRDH
+547 ADRRDH

-563 WRNWRSDSW
+563 RRNWRSENW

-582 QPQQH
+582 HHQPQQH
-587 AQERPPSPETW
+587 VQERPPSPETW

-612 SGVRY
+612 PGARY
-617 GKAAS
+617 GKATS
-622 AVELATA
+622 AVELAAA
-629 FSKSVSDPATTD
+629 FSKSVSDPATTTD

-661 GPPQRPQINGY
+661 GPQQRPQINGY